1 VNKNPASKRK
11 AAAKAANKAAASR
24 NPASKVV
31 SSQGRAASSKAGA
44 ASRNPANRASSP
56 GKAANRAAS
65 RSLAS
70 ASCYFIRILL
80 PGFEPGIFLTF
91 LPGAITGRRC
101 LTPSCL

>member
-1 VNKNPASKRK
+1 MNKSPASKRK
-11 AAAKAANKAAASR
+11 AAAKAANKAAAASR

-44 ASRNPANRASSP
+44 VSRNPANRAGSP

-80 PGFEPGIFLTF
+80 PGFEPGIFLIF
-91 LPGAITGRRC
+91 LPGR
-101 LTPSCL
+101 L